1 MIDNIGVWFP
11 KIKADL
17 QFFLTLQLA
26 SISAPTC
33 SAFWTINC
41 CYLESDYVKLCE
53 YMDVHYMFT
62 RGVNEVAHTPLS
74 GSPVEYVPLPVRV
87 MMIILMVSRG
97 DGVTSYIVP

>member
-1 MIDNIGVWFP
+1 
-11 KIKADL
+11 
-17 QFFLTLQLA
+17 
-26 SISAPTC
+26 
-33 SAFWTINC
+33 
-41 CYLESDYVKLCE
+41 
-53 YMDVHYMFT
+53 MFT